1 MPARATR
8 LVPVFATLLSACT
21 ATTVNY
27 SPLNPSPRALAPRPP
42 SSIDV
47 FASGPPDRPHVDV
60 GMITVEE
67 GDVGE
72 SSPQELLALLR
83 QNAARQGCDALVVS
97 PPSSKTDSDLLAYT
111 HSRRIYSGTCVVYRT
126 P

>member
-1 MPARATR
+1 MPTR
-8 LVPVFATLLSACT
+8 STRFALVVATLLSGCT

-27 SPLNPSPRALAPRPP
+27 SALNPSPRALSPRAPA
-42 SSIDV
+42 SIEV
-47 FASGPPDRPHVDV
+47 FASGPPARPHVDI

-67 GDVGE
+67 GDMGE
-72 SSPQELLALLR
+72 SSPDELLALLR

-97 PPSSKTDSDLLAYT
+97 PPSSKTESDFLAYT